1 MKTLTRLEVNKMS
14 KKERQVELDR
24 LEDLMCNT
32 DYTTIKGAFLYEL
45 YAKSANQIINKQ
57 NGEY

>member
-1 MKTLTRLEVNKMS
+1 MKTLSQEDVNKMS

-24 LEDLMCNT
+24 IENLLCNI
-32 DYTTIKGAFLYEL
+32 DYTTPKGSLLYEM
-45 YAKSANQIINKQ
+45 YQKNANQIINKQ